1 MGKLIS
7 HNLRLSEGILMKSKL
22 TKVVGATLVSLLITS
37 TMAYATPQSKPNG
50 PYIEN
55 EQNISLSSLMTN
67 QQLYDTLTKIAARSN
82 GKMKLEI
89 AGYSNANPINLME
102 KKGYPL
108 YVVKFGDA
116 DPAKKRVM
124 ITSQIHGNEPIG
136 TEAAV
141 DLMQKLASGGKEVD
155 DILSQ
160 VSIWFMPRINPDGAA
175 NTYEGNPYPT
185 RYTHQTWSPLDIG
198 LATDTTPPWYYNPVG
213 SERAQNNNGTVVY
226 GIPGYDENRD
236 FNPNLDLRIENIDS
250 TVVQTALNDR
260 STNRSTKGGF
270 FVTPEARIVTKVF
283 QEFKP
288 DVYFDLHHRGFNT
301 VSDTDNRSVIIQVA
315 AVVSTGTYKDDFS
328 DKTLTVSPATLELGK
343 QVNVLGY
350 QSLQR
355 GTSDFGAIQKYPNV
369 DLPGT
374 SLGAFNLNGAAI
386 MLIEIKGQ
394 TQSLGQKERGKL
406 VQTVKEPV
414 YAVFKALAD
423 GSISDIDADLYDQI
437 PVSANGIGDPS
448 TRD

>member
-1 MGKLIS
+1 
-7 HNLRLSEGILMKSKL
+7 MKSKL

-37 TMAYATPQSKPNG
+37 TMAYATPQSNPNG
-50 PYIEN
+50 PYVEN

-67 QQLYDTLTKIAARSN
+67 QELYDKLTKIAARSN

-89 AGYSNANPINLME
+89 VGYSNASPENLME
-102 KKGYPL
+102 EVGYPL
-108 YVVKFGDA
+108 YVVKFGGA
-116 DPAKKRVM
+116 ETAKKRVL
-124 ITSQIHGNEPIG
+124 ITSQIHGNEPLG

-160 VSIWFMPRINPDGAA
+160 VSIWFMPRINPDGAD
-175 NTYEGNPYPT
+175 NMYDGKPYPT
-185 RYTHQTWSPLDIG
+185 RYTHQTWNPAEIG
-198 LATDTTPPWYYNPVG
+198 LNPNTKAPWYYNSVG
-213 SERAQNNNGTVVY
+213 SERAQNSNGTVVY
-226 GIPGYDENRD
+226 GIPGYDQNRD
-236 FNPNLDLRIENIDS
+236 YNPNLDLRIEDFIKRGQASEVEN
-250 TVVQTALNDR
+250 ALENKA
-260 STNRSTKGGF
+260 SNNSSKGGF

-283 QEFKP
+283 QEFETN
-288 DVYFDLHHRGFNT
+288 VYFDLHHRGFNT

-315 AVVSTGTYKDDFS
+315 AVVSTGSYTDEFTGTTFKVDPEVL
-328 DKTLTVSPATLELGK
+328 KLGK

-350 QSLQR
+350 QALQR
-355 GTSDFGAIQKYPNV
+355 GASDFGAIQRYPDV

-374 SLGAFNLNGAAI
+374 ALGAFALNGAAI

-406 VQTVKEPV
+406 IQSVKEPV
-414 YAVFKALAD
+414 YENFKALAD
-423 GSISDIDADLYDQI
+423 GSISEIDPDLYNQI
-437 PVSANGIGDPS
+437 PISANRISDPS